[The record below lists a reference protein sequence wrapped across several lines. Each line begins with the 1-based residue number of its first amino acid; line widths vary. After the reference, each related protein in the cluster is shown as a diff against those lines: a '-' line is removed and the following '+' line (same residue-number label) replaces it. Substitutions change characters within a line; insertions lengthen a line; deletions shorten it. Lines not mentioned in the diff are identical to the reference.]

1 MSLTDIE
8 IRRAIPSDA
17 EKIASAEKIIFT
29 DPWSERDI
37 FSSICDEGSMC
48 YTALSDGEVV
58 AYIIGKIIAPEG
70 EIYRIAT
77 LPSKRREGIS
87 RRLLDFAIKNE
98 MACGLEVVFL
108 EVREKN
114 LPARS
119 LYTSYGFTETGI
131 RNKYYKNP
139 CDNAILMTYRRSA
152 DL

>member
-8 IRRAIPSDA
+8 IRRAVPADA
-17 EKIASAEKIIFT
+17 KKIALAEKIIFS

-37 FSSICDEGSMC
+37 SSSICDDGSMC
-48 YTALSDGEVV
+48 YTALSDGEVA

-77 LPSKRREGIS
+77 LPSKRQKGIS
-87 RRLLDFAIKNE
+87 RRLLDFAVKNE
-98 MACGLEVVFL
+98 MAHGLEVIFL

-131 RNKYYKNP
+131 RKNYYKNP